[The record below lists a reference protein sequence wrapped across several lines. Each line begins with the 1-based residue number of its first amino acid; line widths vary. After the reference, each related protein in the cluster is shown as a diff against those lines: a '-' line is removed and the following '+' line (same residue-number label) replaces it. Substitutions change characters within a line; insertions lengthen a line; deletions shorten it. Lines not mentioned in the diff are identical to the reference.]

1 MERLARCGAHIHL
14 RLPAEPESVVPAHQ
28 SVLGVASALDPA
40 VLADVRLLI
49 SELVT
54 NAIRHAQLHP
64 DDWIDLHVD
73 IEDDGIRV
81 EVQDPGRGFD
91 PGATRALGPSNGAAN
106 GHDEFDGLPWP
117 PAESGWGLLLL
128 RRIASRWG
136 VERGNHTR
144 VWFEM
149 DLERPPGPGRGA
161 RFTAKGSG

>member
-40 VLADVRLLI
+40 ILADVRLLI

-54 NAIRHAQLHP
+54 NAIRHGRLDP
-64 DDWIDLHVD
+64 DDCIDLHVD
-73 IEDDGIRV
+73 IEDEEIRV

-91 PGATRALGPSNGAAN
+91 PAAIPTLRSSNGDA
-106 GHDEFDGLPWP
+106 LPDWP

-136 VERGNHTR
+136 IERGDHTR

-149 DLERPPGPGRGA
+149 DLEPPSGLRRVGHFA
-161 RFTAKGSG
+161 AKGGG